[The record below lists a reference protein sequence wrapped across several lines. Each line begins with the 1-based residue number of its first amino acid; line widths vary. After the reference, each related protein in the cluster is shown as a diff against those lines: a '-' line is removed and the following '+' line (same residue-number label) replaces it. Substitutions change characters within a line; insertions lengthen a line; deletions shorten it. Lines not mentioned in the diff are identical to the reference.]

1 MQLAWEL
8 LAQMISKA
16 PPTPASTLPPQADI
30 ALRFRGT
37 LLATVL
43 SRRALPASLRRTKA
57 SSSVLL

>member
-8 LAQMISKA
+8 LAQMISK
-16 PPTPASTLPPQADI
+16 PPPPASTLPPRADI

-37 LLATVL
+37 LLAAVL

>member
-8 LAQMISKA
+8 LAQMISK
-16 PPTPASTLPPQADI
+16 PPPPASTFPPPADI
-30 ALRFRGT
+30 ALRFHGT
-37 LLATVL
+37 LLAAVL